1 MRRKQVLSTAS
12 KPPPNNTWHT
22 SHTGSGF
29 RKPANRQP
37 KKDRTPEKYGLFRM
51 PRQGQFATTGCVFRC
66 CALPLAE
73 ASVKENRKRH
83 AVPRG
88 ACIRDHAKTASALPD
103 RQDFGRVHGAMKF
116 RQQAGRL
123 CGIPDCQPI
132 GPGPPSPPP
141 EGSNAASIPGKSI
154 FHNVQQMDRIQLQLI
169 A

>member
-1 MRRKQVLSTAS
+1 MILRKRSNDFAESLERFRRHPPAIHPTA
-12 KPPPNNTWHT
+12 
-22 SHTGSGF
+22 
-29 RKPANRQP
+29 Q
-37 KKDRTPEKYGLFRM
+37 KK
-51 PRQGQFATTGCVFRC
+51 PRQGQFATTGCVFRG